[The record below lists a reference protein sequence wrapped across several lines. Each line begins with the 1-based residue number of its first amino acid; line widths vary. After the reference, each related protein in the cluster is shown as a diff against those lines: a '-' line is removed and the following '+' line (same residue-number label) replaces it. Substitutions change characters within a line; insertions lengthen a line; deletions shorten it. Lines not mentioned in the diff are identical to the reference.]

1 MDNSNKLFCFGY
13 GYTCD
18 YLGYDLLNKGW
29 SVAGTTRDLDKRES
43 MKQNGV
49 KAYVF
54 DYRKPLAD
62 PSYFFN
68 NVTHLLIS
76 TPPSDDGDPVYLVHA
91 DDILS
96 IPTLKW
102 VGYLSSTAVYGNRGG
117 EWVDESTEL
126 RPTSIRGSRREKAE
140 QQWLSLF
147 TKNNLPVH
155 IFRLAGIYGPQ
166 RSALDSVRAGVARR
180 INKPGHVFSRIHIT
194 DIVNVLEASMSNPSP
209 GSIYNVCDDMPA
221 PSHEIISYAC
231 ELLGIVPPPLES
243 FDETNLAPMARSF
256 YQDNKRVSNDR
267 IKTELAVDLSYP
279 DYIKGLEAC
288 LEAEKDF
295 YKT

>member
-1 MDNSNKLFCFGY
+1 MDSSNKLFCFGY

-29 SVAGTTRDLDKRES
+29 SVAGTTRDLDKRQS

-180 INKPGHVFSRIHIT
+180 INKPGHVFSRIHMCVT
-194 DIVNVLEASMSNPSP
+194 S
-209 GSIYNVCDDMPA
+209 
-221 PSHEIISYAC
+221 
-231 ELLGIVPPPLES
+231 
-243 FDETNLAPMARSF
+243 
-256 YQDNKRVSNDR
+256 
-267 IKTELAVDLSYP
+267 
-279 DYIKGLEAC
+279 
-288 LEAEKDF
+288 
-295 YKT
+295 